1 MLLVMILSVVIM
13 FILTIVICIREFFI
27 QFYNPLPRF
36 ANGDKYLS
44 EIEIIKTR
52 DMSISGSEKN
62 IPLS

>member
-13 FILTIVICIREFFI
+13 FILTIVICIREFLI
-27 QFYNPLPRF
+27 LFYNPLPRF

-52 DMSISGSEKN
+52 DISISGSEKN